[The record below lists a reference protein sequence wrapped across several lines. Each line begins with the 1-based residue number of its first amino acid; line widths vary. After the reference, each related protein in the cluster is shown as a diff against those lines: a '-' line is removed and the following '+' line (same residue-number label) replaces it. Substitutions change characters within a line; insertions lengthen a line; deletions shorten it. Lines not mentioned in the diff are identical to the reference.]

1 MESLSKKINKVIKKY
16 EWRTGVALTFGEVL
30 YDLEHTYSLKY
41 CTEEECIEA
50 LEDMVDEYIKDG
62 FYVEKVEV

>member
-1 MESLSKKINKVIKKY
+1 MKSLSKKINKVMSRYTWK
-16 EWRTGVALTFGEVL
+16 TGAVITFGEVL

-41 CTEEECIEA
+41 CNEEECIEA
-50 LEDMVDEYIKDG
+50 LEDMVDEYVKDG